1 MHADWPA
8 IQGIGKAKNC
18 TQADTHTRQVRPP
31 REHAGPWPERACLTR
46 PNSPGSRDPTTTG
59 SHRGHHART
68 PGETHLLSCAAAH
81 DQHDGEAELKRILR
95 DLGPHRGEALRDR
108 ARLPNRHPGSSVRV
122 SREMSGESTFWL
134 MFTSV
139 SLVSDLWVFCSRG
152 LFRVIL
158 AQSLWDR
165 ASVQLSTWTEFDFWC
180 TKSVLLAWLPVILNS
195 VVPNWFGTARG

>member
-46 PNSPGSRDPTTTG
+46 PNSPGSRDPTPTG
-59 SHRGHHART
+59 SHLGNHART

-122 SREMSGESTFWL
+122 SRDSFRLIEFVG
-134 MFTSV
+134 
-139 SLVSDLWVFCSRG
+139 LVRSSEL
-152 LFRVIL
+152 
-158 AQSLWDR
+158 DR
-165 ASVQLSTWTEFDFWC
+165 TDVVVHPRKFVGPCNGTEFDPGHEIC
-180 TKSVLLAWLPVILNS
+180 TGWH
-195 VVPNWFGTARG
+195 

>member
-18 TQADTHTRQVRPP
+18 TQADTDTRQVRPP

-46 PNSPGSRDPTTTG
+46 PNSPGSRDPTPTG
-59 SHRGHHART
+59 SHLGNHART

-122 SREMSGESTFWL
+122 SREMIQDGPQKTHKQNPRS
-134 MFTSV
+134 SV
-139 SLVSDLWVFCSRG
+139 RVRSSSPKVCGAAAHRYRFLGSRN
-152 LFRVIL
+152 LYR
-158 AQSLWDR
+158 
-165 ASVQLSTWTEFDFWC
+165 
-180 TKSVLLAWLPVILNS
+180 LAWFPLPYTVILNS
-195 VVPNWFGTARG
+195 VVRRGQPEVFLYLRLP